1 MGHVLRVQGEPVGHR
16 LEEIGR
22 MIPFLGV
29 DEGGFDG
36 GEDTDVSSKEGGLE
50 TISLSVVST
59 ALEVL

>member
-1 MGHVLRVQGEPVGHR
+1 
-16 LEEIGR
+16 